1 MKKLWIIVIVFMFVA
16 AMVAWS
22 QVIYEANQITVGWV
36 APEFLVDGNPIPSED
51 VLAYNVFIRP
61 NGSQDIPDP
70 LDTVYE
76 LTYVITVPDGV
87 FEAGVSAL
95 RYIGGAGSPY
105 ESEILWSL
113 EADPPF
119 LLRNGRPT
127 GVVTN
132 FRVIE

>member
-1 MKKLWIIVIVFMFVA
+1 MKKLWIVVLVLLVGFSF
-16 AMVAWS
+16 AMA
-22 QVIYEANQITVGWV
+22 QVIHEADQKTIGWD
-36 APEFLVDGNPIPSED
+36 APVFLVDGDPIPSED

-61 NGSQDIPDP
+61 NGNTDIPDP
-70 LDTVYE
+70 IDTVYE
-76 LTYVITVPDGV
+76 LTYVITVSDGV
-87 FEAGVSAL
+87 FECGVSAL

-127 GVVTN
+127 MAVPNIYVVQ
-132 FRVIE
+132 